1 MMSKT
6 LAFFALLSATLAASS
21 VIRAPVSLPL
31 SPSVSKGPS
40 SDSVFPPPTIIFT
53 TCVNENLNDCTDW
66 SPFVLRR
73 ATPAATPASCLDL
86 DQIINTGID
95 LTNDIS
101 SVAVG
106 NARFGCTLYTNT
118 DCSGRSLFL
127 NFDNGTINALSAFNF
142 DNVANSF
149 NCLELF

>member
-6 LAFFALLSATLAASS
+6 LAVFALLSATLAASS
-21 VIRAPVSLPL
+21 VIRAPVF

-40 SDSVFPPPTIIFT
+40 SDSGLPPPTILFS
-53 TCVNENLNDCTDW
+53 TCVNENLDDCVDW
-66 SPFVLRR
+66 SGGILGR
-73 ATPAATPASCLDL
+73 ATPRAAPASCNDL
-86 DQIINTGID
+86 TQIFNTGID
-95 LTNDIS
+95 LANDIS
-101 SVAVG
+101 SVAV
-106 NARFGCTLYTNT
+106 RETHTTCTLYTNN

-149 NCLELF
+149 DCLE